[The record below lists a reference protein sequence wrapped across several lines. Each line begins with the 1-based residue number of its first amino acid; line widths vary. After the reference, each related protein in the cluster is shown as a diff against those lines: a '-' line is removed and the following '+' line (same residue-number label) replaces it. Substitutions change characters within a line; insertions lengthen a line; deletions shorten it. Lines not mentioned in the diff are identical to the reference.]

1 MSHAIEIENL
11 AVNFGSTL
19 AVGGVSLSVD
29 YGEVSV
35 LLGPNGAG
43 KTTTTETL
51 LGFRSPSSGR
61 VRIQG
66 LDPVTNHKDV
76 MRGVGALLQKGG
88 VWAPMSPREVLA
100 LTSSYYPTPRDYRE
114 LIDLLN
120 LSSCAT
126 TPWRRLSGGEQQR
139 TLLALALVGRP
150 RVLILDE
157 PTGAVDPEGHRVVRD
172 ILRSERAR
180 GCAILVT
187 THQLAD
193 AEEIA
198 DRVVIMRAGHV
209 VANGTLDEL
218 RGDKVVLFESRAD
231 LDITRLSELLGATV
245 VSESP
250 GHFRVAVASLD
261 AGLLQTS
268 LASLDAQLEGLRTR
282 ASLEERYLELVQA
295 DREGSDS

>member
-11 AVNFGSTL
+11 AVAFGSTA
-19 AVGGVSLSVD
+19 AVRDVSLTID
-29 YGEVSV
+29 YGTTTV

-51 LGFRSPSSGR
+51 LGFRSPTAGR

-66 LDPVTNHKDV
+66 LDPVTHHKDV

-100 LTSSYYPTPRDYRE
+100 LTSHYYPTPRDFRE
-114 LIDLLN
+114 LLDLLN
-120 LSSCAT
+120 LTSCAS

-172 ILRSERAR
+172 LLRSERAR
-180 GCAILVT
+180 GCAVLVT

-193 AEEIA
+193 AEEVA
-198 DRVVIMRAGHV
+198 DHVVIMRAGHV
-209 VANGTLDEL
+209 VASGTLDEL
-218 RGDKVVLFESRAD
+218 RGDKVVLFESRPD
-231 LDITRLSELLGATV
+231 LDVAALSTLIGFSVTPEGG
-245 VSESP
+245 
-250 GHFRVAVASLD
+250 GHYRVDAPSLD
-261 AGLLQTS
+261 VGLLQQS
-268 LASLDAQLEGLRTR
+268 LASINAQLDGLRTR
-282 ASLEERYLELVQA
+282 ASLEERYLELVAA
-295 DREGSDS
+295 DREGSAS